1 MQKSKIKT
9 SWLKMFRV
17 NIGNRG
23 MLASVEGKL
32 NLFRNYV
39 DYAINYKL
47 KPIQTNFYEDSSLG
61 FTLKWNL

>member
-1 MQKSKIKT
+1 
-9 SWLKMFRV
+9 
-17 NIGNRG
+17 

-61 FTLKWNL
+61 FTFKWNLWFLAALYSSKLFWQY

>member
-1 MQKSKIKT
+1 
-9 SWLKMFRV
+9 
-17 NIGNRG
+17 